1 MKNLL
6 IALLLL
12 PATVFGQSKSIESFI
27 NQYQDNDDVS
37 VVSIEGSLFS
47 LIASMADFED
57 EDIED
62 AEEMEAVKRIF
73 SNIESMKIVS
83 VPYRVAKF
91 DNTKIKE
98 FRAPE
103 SDFPTWG
110 KLLADAVDRMERFPE
125 RVMLPGVAISLTVL
139 SVNYLGAP
147 FALRFSLLGNSAYHS
162 LIQVYMFNFH
172 ISNFNAPGICLFVQN
187 CLDIRVKLF
196 ALC

>member
-98 FRAPE
+98 FRADLKKDKYSE
-103 SDFPTWG
+103 LMSLRDDG
-110 KLLADAVDRMERFPE
+110 KDMTFMAQGEDSELSNMVVLINEDDK
-125 RVMLPGVAISLTVL
+125 LTVL
-139 SVNYLGAP
+139 SIIGSLEMKDL
-147 FALRFSLLGNSAYHS
+147 ALLARNHDD
-162 LIQVYMFNFH
+162 FH
-172 ISNFNAPGICLFVQN
+172 
-187 CLDIRVKLF
+187 
-196 ALC
+196 